1 MAYPKK
7 LNQGEKLRMNG
18 IEITINNSFILKND
32 ELGEFYEIDIQNKK
46 ITIDKDRIYDF
57 LYFNDIKNNATHIL
71 DWKLDSNKK
80 FIQTKLPNDKI
91 INILN
96 YLTGNLEIFGN
107 RVFPVIQIRNDQPF
121 NFRSCNIMSKNQKEE
136 INHNSNNKTNNKTNN
151 KINAPNSS
159 KFKFIPNPLKFFNEE
174 TCVLQTFQGHIKALG
189 QTGGIE
195 RNQYQL
201 ITLAKDKDIQDAP
214 KYYEIFLNKQ
224 SQNEEEFS
232 FIIDKEDIS
241 IFSSIR
247 VKNPFYKKE
256 ELKDLANISSNFID
270 KDTSSNLD
278 DEVSFD
284 SYTINYDDTTVKNE
298 YIVINNPTWKML
310 TNQYIAMN
318 YINMY
323 KQDKILKTI
332 YIHRYLL
339 QDLITD
345 ENYTIDHIN
354 GNKFDNRRSN
364 LRAANMSIQN
374 MNRDMVK
381 RKRTLAAII
390 NSFVR
395 AGTDT
400 SINLSF
406 DNLEF
411 IIYFSESVK
420 TKKGIT
426 IRNGFSIEFKPARS
440 GTEKGI
446 EDSSSQAVIVKDN
459 PFVAIK
465 IKLAHAVC
473 IRYLYTCKYNTIL
486 KHNIDNKAFAN
497 TNEFKL
503 YSGQLV
509 SEILGQSYTID
520 SFLDYMTTLNIPK
533 YSDHRKTI
541 GITIPNNSVVNDLS
555 NITFNYI
562 QYVCARDKYDIDVPY
577 GKDTT
582 TGKALRLRK
591 SGLGSSKETI
601 TDGDKKAFALVQR
614 YNALVEIENASND
627 ANKNTLANITLE
639 DTKFTSFQDLR
650 NHTEIFINKLVPNT
664 LLTNT
669 IVLGNTSAPYTLESF
684 AEYITKKAANKKI
697 ILEVAKLK

>member
-18 IEITINNSFILKND
+18 VEITINNSFILKND

-46 ITIDKDRIYDF
+46 ITIDKNRIYDF

-80 FIQTKLPNDKI
+80 FIQTKLPNAKI

-96 YLTGNLEIFGN
+96 YLTGNLELFGN

-121 NFRSCNIMSKNQKEE
+121 NFRSCNIMSKHQKEE
-136 INHNSNNKTNNKTNN
+136 INHNSNNK
-151 KINAPNSS
+151 INASNSS
-159 KFKFIPNPLKFFNEE
+159 KFKFIPNPLKFFDEE
-174 TCVLQTFQGHIKALG
+174 TCILQKFQGHIKELG

-201 ITLAKDKDIQDAP
+201 ITLAKDKDIPYAP
-214 KYYEIFLNKQ
+214 KYYEVFLNKQ
-224 SQNEEEFS
+224 SQNEEEFT

-241 IFSSIR
+241 ILSSIR

-256 ELKDLANISSNFID
+256 ELKDLANISSNTID

-284 SYTINYDDTTVKNE
+284 SSTINYDDTTVKNE

-323 KQDKILKTI
+323 KRDKILKTI

-339 QDLITD
+339 QDSITD

-364 LRAANMSIQN
+364 LRAANMSTQN
-374 MNRDMVK
+374 MNRGNVK
-381 RKRTLAAII
+381 RKRTLASII
-390 NSFVR
+390 NSFVKV
-395 AGTDT
+395 GTDT
-400 SINLSF
+400 PINLSF

-411 IIYFSESVK
+411 IIYFCESVK

-440 GTEKGI
+440 GTSKGI
-446 EDSSSQAVIVKDN
+446 EDSSTQAVVFKDN
-459 PFVAIK
+459 PFLAIK
-465 IKLAHAVC
+465 VKLAHAVC
-473 IRYLYTCKYNTIL
+473 IRYLYTCKYDTIL
-486 KHNIDNKAFAN
+486 KHNIDNKPFAN
-497 TNEFKL
+497 TDQFK
-503 YSGQLV
+503 
-509 SEILGQSYTID
+509 SYTEGLITEIIGNPYTIN
-520 SFLDYMTTLNIPK
+520 SFMDYMISLKIMK

-541 GITIPNNSVVNDLS
+541 GIPQITNSHTAGVELEQ
-555 NITFNYI
+555 ITFNYV
-562 QYVCARDKYDIDVPY
+562 QYVKAREKYDIDVPY

-614 YNALVEIENASND
+614 YNALVEIENASST
-627 ANKNTLANITLE
+627 KGTLANITLE

-650 NHTEIFINKLVPNT
+650 VHTETWINKLASCDN
-664 LLTNT
+664 L
-669 IVLGNTSAPYTLESF
+669 SYTLESF

-697 ILEVAKLK
+697 TLEVAKLKV